1 MARSKLGVL
10 SGCAIRMA
18 QPSWHAVFLV
28 LALFSQVLLAD
39 TAIFDV
45 LEYEVRGNT
54 VLPQT
59 SIEKA
64 VYPYLGEKRTI
75 ADVERA
81 RASLEKAYRDAG
93 YATVIVDIPEQ
104 AVDSGIVQL
113 RVTEAKVS
121 RVRVIG
127 SHYYSQGKILAGTP
141 SIAPGTTPRFT
152 DFQNDLQTVNRFP
165 GSRVTPVLRPGKDAG
180 TTEIDLTVED
190 KNPLSGSVELN
201 NRYSPNTSPL
211 RVTGTAA
218 YANLW
223 QLGHTLSL
231 QYQTAPEEPSEAK
244 VWVGSYLMPVPDSDK
259 LLAFYAVRSR
269 SSVAA
274 LSDFT
279 VIGNGDIYGARLV
292 MPLPAIGALYHS
304 LTLGI
309 DYKDFQEN
317 VAQPGTP
324 GVQTPIHYVP
334 ASVSWGGTRA
344 DARGEWQF
352 STGFSAG
359 LRGAG
364 SDELAFEDK
373 RFKAHG
379 NFVVWKWEVQR
390 SEALNKSL
398 SLVGRVDGQLADQA
412 LVSNEQFSGGGASS
426 VRGYLESEQIGDNG
440 VHSSFELRGPLLFG
454 GSVQLR
460 PLAFVEGAYLWL
472 TDPLPGQQSEASLY
486 STGIGLRLSEW
497 HRLDATLD
505 LGIPLKSTSYT
516 DAGQARLQFSATM
529 KF

>member
-1 MARSKLGVL
+1 MVRSKPRVL
-10 SGCAIRMA
+10 LGCAVHAA
-18 QPSWHAVFLV
+18 QSWRNAALLV
-28 LALFSQVLLAD
+28 LLLFSRALLAD

-45 LEYEVRGNT
+45 LEFQVRGNSL
-54 VLPQT
+54 LPQT

-64 VYPYLGEKRTI
+64 VYRYLGEKRSI
-75 ADVERA
+75 ADVEGA
-81 RASLEKAYRDAG
+81 RAALEKTYRDAG
-93 YATVIVDIPEQ
+93 YATVVVDIPEQ

-113 RVTEAKVS
+113 HVTESKVS
-121 RVRVIG
+121 KVRVIG
-127 SHYYSQGKILAGTP
+127 SRYYSQGRILAATP
-141 SIAPGTTPRFT
+141 SITPGTTPRFS

-165 GSRVTPVLRPGKDAG
+165 GSRVTPVLRPGKDEG

-201 NRYSPNTSPL
+201 NRHSPNTTPL
-211 RVTGTAA
+211 RLIGSAA

-231 QYQTAPEEPSEAK
+231 QYQTAPEEPSEAD
-244 VWVGSYLMPVPDSDK
+244 VWVGSYLMPIPDSEK
-259 LLAFYAVRSR
+259 MLALYAVRSR

-292 MPLPAIGALYHS
+292 MPLPALGVLYHS

-324 GVQTPIHYVP
+324 GLQTPIRYVP
-334 ASVSWGGTRA
+334 ASASWSGTRA

-352 STGFSAG
+352 GTGLSLG

-364 SDELAFEDK
+364 SDELAFENK

-379 NFVVWKWEVQR
+379 NFVVWKWEAQR
-390 SEALNKSL
+390 SEALTKSL
-398 SLVGRVDGQLADQA
+398 SLVGRIDGQLADQA

-426 VRGYLESEQIGDNG
+426 VRGYLESEQIADNG

-454 GSVQLR
+454 GTVQLR
-460 PLAFVEGAYLWL
+460 PLAFIEGAYLWL
-472 TDPLPGQQSEASLY
+472 NDPLPGQQSEFSLY
-486 STGIGLRLSEW
+486 SAGIGLRLSEW
-497 HRLDATLD
+497 HRMDASLD
-505 LGIPLKSTSYT
+505 LGIPLKDSSYT